1 MTNITAT
8 VITHNEQ
15 RNIER
20 CLNALIGVADEIVV
34 VDSNSTDATVE
45 ICSRYGC
52 RIVARPFAGY
62 GSQRQFATSLAT
74 HRYILSIDADEVLSD
89 DLRQAIID
97 LKTDDSLKTHR
108 MYGLRMVSYVCGR
121 PVGHSGFGPHL
132 EVRLFD
138 KRYATWDLRD
148 VGERVSHS
156 DSVVPATLPGCI
168 HHYRCHSIDELRYK
182 ELRHAAIKARV
193 LAAGKNSI
201 GILTPWLKAARAF
214 LHCHLRQGALLDGRE
229 GRRIAGVRYAATL
242 AAYSD
247 ARKIKKHTA
256 GAHSKAASTPE

>member
-34 VDSNSTDATVE
+34 VDSNSTDSTVE

-52 RIVARPFAGY
+52 RIASRPFSGY

-74 HRYILSIDADEVLSD
+74 HRYILSIDADEVLSE

-97 LKTDDSLKTHR
+97 LKTGDKLPAHR

-121 PVGHSGFGPHL
+121 PVNHSGFGPHH

-138 KRYATWDLRD
+138 KRYAMWDLRD

-156 DSVVPATLPGCI
+156 DSVVPAILPGCI

-193 LAAGKNSI
+193 LAAGQNSI
-201 GILTPWLKAARAF
+201 GILTPWLKAVRAF
-214 LHCHLRQGALLDGRE
+214 FHCHLSQGALLDGRE
-229 GRRIAGVRYAATL
+229 GRRIAAVRYASTL

-247 ARKIKKHTA
+247 ARKLKRHTN
-256 GAHSKAASTPE
+256 GSSSKAGLTSE

>member
-8 VITHNEQ
+8 IITHNEQ

-34 VDSNSTDATVE
+34 VDSNSSDATVE

-52 RIVARPFAGY
+52 RIATRPFSGY
-62 GSQRQFATSLAT
+62 GSQRQYAMSLAS
-74 HRYILSIDADEVLSD
+74 HRYILSIDADEVLSEE
-89 DLRQAIID
+89 LRDAIVE
-97 LKTDDSLKTHR
+97 LKTSERLTQHR
-108 MYGLRMVSYVCGR
+108 MYGLELVSYVCGR
-121 PVGHSGFGPHL
+121 PVYHSGFGPHR

-156 DSVVPATLPGCI
+156 DSVIPATIPGCI
-168 HHYRCHSIDELRYK
+168 HHYRCHNFEELHSK

-193 LAAGKNSI
+193 LAAQQQSI
-201 GILTPWLKAARAF
+201 GIFTPHLKALRAF
-214 LHCHLRQGALLDGRE
+214 ISCHLREGAVLDGWA
-229 GRRIAGVRYAATL
+229 GRCIARVRYTSTL
-242 AAYSD
+242 AAYAD
-247 ARKIKKHTA
+247 ARRLKKA
-256 GAHSKAASTPE
+256 LK

>member
-45 ICSRYGC
+45 ICSHYGC

-89 DLRQAIID
+89 DLRQA
-97 LKTDDSLKTHR
+97 
-108 MYGLRMVSYVCGR
+108 
-121 PVGHSGFGPHL
+121 P
-132 EVRLFD
+132 
-138 KRYATWDLRD
+138 
-148 VGERVSHS
+148 
-156 DSVVPATLPGCI
+156 
-168 HHYRCHSIDELRYK
+168 
-182 ELRHAAIKARV
+182 
-193 LAAGKNSI
+193 
-201 GILTPWLKAARAF
+201 
-214 LHCHLRQGALLDGRE
+214 
-229 GRRIAGVRYAATL
+229 
-242 AAYSD
+242 
-247 ARKIKKHTA
+247 
-256 GAHSKAASTPE
+256 